1 MKDNAKPANL
11 QSTFAVVKPDQ
22 GVDCLQVTETVY
34 ADLDRAYDNFAGH
47 QLVAIHQ
54 FDRDWPTWEVHPY
67 GDEIVVLLS
76 GSANLE
82 LRQDNGNVTVRLEA
96 PGDYIVVPKGTWH
109 TASVQQPTRMLFITP
124 GQGTLNRE
132 EPE

>member
-1 MKDNAKPANL
+1 MKGNAKPANL
-11 QSTFAVVKPDQ
+11 QSTFAIVKPDQ

-34 ADLDRAYDNFAGH
+34 ADLERAYDNFAGH

-54 FDRDWPTWEVHPY
+54 FDGDRPSWEVHPH

-76 GSANLE
+76 GSADLV
-82 LRQDNGNVTVRLEA
+82 LRRDEGNESVPLKA
-96 PGDYIVVPKGTWH
+96 PGDYIVVPKGIWH
-109 TASVQQPTRMLFITP
+109 TANVQQPARMLFITP
-124 GQGTLNRE
+124 GQETLNRE